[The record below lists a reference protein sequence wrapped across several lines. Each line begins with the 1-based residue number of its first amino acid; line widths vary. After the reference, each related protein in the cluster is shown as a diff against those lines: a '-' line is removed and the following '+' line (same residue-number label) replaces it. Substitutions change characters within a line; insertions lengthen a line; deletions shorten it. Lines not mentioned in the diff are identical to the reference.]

1 MLFKA
6 ESTDGNL
13 FTFGHRGNWSRTCDH
28 WLDRNECS
36 PPVAMDSMDPCD
48 VCLSLWYLRLNWVLY
63 RVLGVELLL
72 VITVMKETR
81 STIIL
86 TRLARKLRKET
97 GNPRYRAHAEDERGG
112 LRTLIYISCT
122 RPLCKPETVS
132 DCWIFRLIG
141 VLDLLATEP
150 TVLSFSVSQYPYTIF
165 CYIDIVKFLSD
176 MVRFCMGHSVW
187 DDRIQ
192 WPYLQGYPRI

>member
-1 MLFKA
+1 MAIYSLLGIGG
-6 ESTDGNL
+6 TGL
-13 FTFGHRGNWSRTCDH
+13 G
-28 WLDRNECS
+28 
-36 PPVAMDSMDPCD
+36 PVITGWIEMNARLQWRWIQWIHVMS
-48 VCLSLWYLRLNWVLY
+48 VRFHHLLGCLQLIWAPY

-97 GNPRYRAHAEDERGG
+97 GNPRYRARAEDERGS

-132 DCWIFRLIG
+132 DCWTSRLIS
-141 VLDLLATEP
+141 VLDLLTTEP
-150 TVLSFSVSQYPYTIF
+150 TVLSFSVSCTTAVYN
-165 CYIDIVKFLSD
+165 FLSYRYRRISFAD
-176 MVRFCMGHSVW
+176 MVRFCMGHFVR

-192 WPYLQGYPRI
+192 RPHLQRYPRI